1 MKQQLDSSD
10 SQGDGPHPSTKSRF
24 ASEAV
29 LWVAAVVFGGPFVW
43 FALIYPLW
51 PKSITGWVAGIA
63 AGVVVGVWA
72 VGCVVLINILQR
84 QQRYQLICKS
94 IATILAL
101 SLGSGIF
108 FIALEGQSFVRA
120 NFSYFGR

>member
-10 SQGDGPHPSTKSRF
+10 LQGLDSRISTKSRF
-24 ASEAV
+24 ATGAA
-29 LWVAAVVFGGPFVW
+29 LWFAAVVFGGPLCW
-43 FALIYPLW
+43 FALIHPLW
-51 PKSITGWVAGIA
+51 PKSITGWIAGIVAGA
-63 AGVVVGVWA
+63 VVGIGA
-72 VGCVVLINILQR
+72 FGCAFLIDILQR
-84 QQRYQLICKS
+84 QQRWQLLCKG
-94 IATILAL
+94 IANILAL